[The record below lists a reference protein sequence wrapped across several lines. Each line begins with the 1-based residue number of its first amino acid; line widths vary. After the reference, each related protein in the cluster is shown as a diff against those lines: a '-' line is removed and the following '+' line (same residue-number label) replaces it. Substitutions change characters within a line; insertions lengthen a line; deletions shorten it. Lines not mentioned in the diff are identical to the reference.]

1 MKRIFMLRIYIK
13 FFTSI
18 IIYILKAKFFLLRG
32 QYILWK
38 INRLQKKYKYYFSS
52 LVEKSKQ

>member
-1 MKRIFMLRIYIK
+1 MKRVFILTIYIK
-13 FFTSI
+13 FLTSI

-38 INRLQKKYKYYFSS
+38 INRLHNKYKYYLSS
-52 LVEKSKQ
+52 LVEKS

>member
-38 INRLQKKYKYYFSS
+38 INRLHNKYKYYFSS
-52 LVEKSKQ
+52 LVEKS